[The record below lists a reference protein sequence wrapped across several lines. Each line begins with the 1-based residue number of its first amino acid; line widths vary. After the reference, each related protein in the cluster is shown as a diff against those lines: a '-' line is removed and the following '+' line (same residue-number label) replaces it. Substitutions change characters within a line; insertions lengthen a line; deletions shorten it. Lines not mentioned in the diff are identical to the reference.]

1 MTFHAH
7 KFVFANV
14 NNCDISGVGVDRSRL
29 FFERTRAAV
38 VDYCGRSYL
47 ESLQKLSFFIH
58 KCQDDKNLVFS
69 YV

>member
-1 MTFHAH
+1 MTFHTH

-29 FFERTRAAV
+29 FFARARIAV
-38 VDYCGRSYL
+38 EVYCVRSCR
-47 ESLQKLSFFIH
+47 ESLQKLSFSIH
-58 KCQDDKNLVFS
+58 KVQNDKKLVFS